1 MGDLTGK
8 TWFITGTGSGF
19 GRAIAQQV
27 LQRGGNVV
35 ASSRNPD
42 SVADILALAPERVFA
57 ASLDV
62 TSTQQIE
69 LAVSQAQER
78 FGQIDVLVNNAGFGL
93 LAAIEEASDA
103 EVRHQFD
110 VNVFGLAAVT
120 RAVLPGMRAVGSGR
134 IVNISS
140 TAGTRG
146 GAGVGYYAAS
156 KFAVEA
162 ISESLSR
169 EGEPLGIRVL
179 IVEPGPFR
187 TDFSGRSITVP
198 TTPLAVYEHAAR
210 MRKYSSALDGNQPGD
225 PKRAA
230 KIIIDTVLAENP
242 PLRLVLGGE
251 AYRGAV
257 QSIRERLIDMERSHN
272 IAAQADFP
280 K

>member
-8 TWFITGTGSGF
+8 TWFNTGTGSGF

-35 ASSRNPD
+35 ASARNPD
-42 SVADILALAPERVFA
+42 SVADILALAPERVLTV
-57 ASLDV
+57 SLDV
-62 TSTQQIE
+62 TCTKQIE

-78 FGQIDVLVNNAGFGL
+78 FGKVDVLVNNAGYGL

-103 EVRHQFD
+103 EVRRQFD

-120 RAVLPGMRAVGSGR
+120 RAVLPGMRAVGAGQ

-162 ISESLSR
+162 MSESLSR

-187 TDFSGRSITVP
+187 TDFSGRSIAVP
-198 TTPLAVYEHAAR
+198 TTPIAVYEHAAR
-210 MRKYSSALDGNQPGD
+210 MRTYSSALDGNQAGD

-230 KIIIDTVLAENP
+230 KIIVDTVLTEHP
-242 PLRLVLGGE
+242 PLRLVLGGA

-257 QSIRERLIDMERSHN
+257 QSIRERLSDMERSGD

-280 K
+280 Q